1 MQPVILI
8 GLIAVAGAAMGTGFL
23 MNTEIMLNVQNF
35 GFGSESLFTP
45 ISDANVDL
53 EIVAL
58 TTQDS
63 MGKSIFLNVI
73 DCSFHYPD
81 TVANGGDNTGNPG
94 QGPPFGNLAGGS
106 DSTVICKLTDIN
118 GNVIAEGDI
127 RGWIFPSETYAIAM
141 EIFAFPNSNRI
152 ENVHDVT
159 IVALGPDP
167 TGGLDPEPPGIEADP
182 CPGAPAN
189 PPAVTPDNCPG
200 GVTTPL
206 GIIP

>member
-1 MQPVILI
+1 MQPIILI

-23 MNTEIMLNVQNF
+23 MQTEIMLNVQNF

-58 TTQDS
+58 ESAVGNT
-63 MGKSIFLNVI
+63 SIFINVL

-81 TVANGGDNTGNPG
+81 NPNFVNVDNTGGPFPG
-94 QGPPFGNLAGGS
+94 LVGATP
-106 DSTVICKLTDIN
+106 STVICKLTDIN
-118 GNVIAEGDI
+118 GNVIAEGAI
-127 RGWIFPSETYAIAM
+127 EGWISPSFTYAIPM

-167 TGGLDPEPPGIEADP
+167 TSTNDVQAPGLEFDP
-182 CPGAPAN
+182 CPGIPSSGTAGTAGFGC
-189 PPAVTPDNCPG
+189 PDIFGLPI
-200 GVTTPL
+200 
-206 GIIP
+206 GILP

>member
-58 TTQDS
+58 TTQDA
-63 MGKSIFLNVI
+63 MGDSIFLNVI

-81 TVANGGDNTGNPG
+81 TAANG
-94 QGPPFGNLAGGS
+94 QPFGNLAGGT
-106 DSTVICKLTDIN
+106 DSTVICKLTDRN

-127 RGWIFPSETYAIAM
+127 RGWIFTSTTYQIPM
-141 EIFAFPNSNRI
+141 EIFAFPNSNKI
-152 ENVHDVT
+152 ENVHAVT

-167 TGGLDPEPPGIEADP
+167 TGGVDNQNPGIESHPCLGAPGNTVPTTFAVGPP
-182 CPGAPAN
+182 CPVNGLLP
-189 PPAVTPDNCPG
+189 
-200 GVTTPL
+200 
-206 GIIP
+206 